1 MASRRRKP
9 LFRDRIRT
17 GFVSVTGRTSA
28 APARRPRANPRPP
41 CSRATIRAPRLAA
54 AEEDSAVDDP
64 RVMLLARLVCLAA
77 VLDIEVGAVRHD
89 PALLALGLATAA
101 VGVAAVLAGPSTP

>member
-1 MASRRRKP
+1 M
-9 LFRDRIRT
+9 
-17 GFVSVTGRTSA
+17 
-28 APARRPRANPRPP
+28 
-41 CSRATIRAPRLAA
+41 
-54 AEEDSAVDDP
+54 DDP